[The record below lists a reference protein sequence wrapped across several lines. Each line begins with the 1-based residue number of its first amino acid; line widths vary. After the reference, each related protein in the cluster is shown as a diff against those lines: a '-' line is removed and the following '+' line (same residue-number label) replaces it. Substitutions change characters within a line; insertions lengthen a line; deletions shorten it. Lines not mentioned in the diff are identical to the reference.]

1 MVTVHLTGNIT
12 ADGEL
17 KVELPEGLPAGEV
30 RVTIEVASEA
40 DNSAEER
47 PLTEEEIREL
57 TRIEPKTGEEI
68 VAAGHTGGWEHYGIT
83 DSAAWVEELRHKRR
97 KQHGW

>member
-12 ADGEL
+12 EDGEL
-17 KVELPEGLPAGEV
+17 EIELPAGLPPGKV
-30 RVTIEVASEA
+30 QVTIEVASQEEI
-40 DNSAEER
+40 SAEER

-83 DSAAWVEELRHKRR
+83 DSAAWVEELRYKRR